1 MKDVVIV
8 SACRT
13 PIGAFGGSLK
23 DMHAATLAGIVMQ
36 AAVTRAGID
45 AIEIDDIRFGC
56 CIEPAD
62 ALNVARVG
70 ALFPWPVPSNG
81 WMNRGHSR
89 QTRRATYI

>member
-23 DMHAATLAGIVMQ
+23 DMHAATLAGID
-36 AAVTRAGID
+36 AA
-45 AIEIDDIRFGC
+45 EIDDIRFGC